1 MGARLELVLN
11 RQDYFVVCNAI
22 TTTFVSKNIAP
33 ASWTQVTEGENSV
46 THKKR
51 GIRTSVWKF
60 LQRLLAHFPDD
71 YYLLVLL
78 KMNTSIE
85 MICIGWG
92 FFPFVLSGKRR
103 RGSEFHSGFPI
114 YGTVLSKFK
123 KIPRTQSSCCIFPKC
138 WYHCIQF
145 KFSKKEEE
153 ELNTLQTLNLTM
165 CVPWY
170 MLAQKKKLA
179 VGSWPWAKNV

>member
-1 MGARLELVLN
+1 MQSPPPLSPKTLLQPPELSHWG
-11 RQDYFVVCNAI
+11 REQCN
-22 TTTFVSKNIAP
+22 SQK
-33 ASWTQVTEGENSV
+33 ERDKDKCLKE
-46 THKKR
+46 
-51 GIRTSVWKF
+51 F

-170 MLAQKKKLA
+170 MLAQKKNWLWVRGLELKMSSPG
-179 VGSWPWAKNV
+179 VI